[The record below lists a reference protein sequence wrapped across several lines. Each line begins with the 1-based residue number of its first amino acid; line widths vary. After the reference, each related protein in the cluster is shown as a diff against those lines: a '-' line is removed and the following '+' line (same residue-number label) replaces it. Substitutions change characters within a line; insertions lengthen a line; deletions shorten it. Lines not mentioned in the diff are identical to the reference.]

1 MDFELSFIATKK
13 LSVSPTES
21 GRMVP
26 PKFKVRIKLRI
37 LKGYLCIV
45 LNCEKCPYYVEV
57 ASIDI
62 TKFLSSTQFFIELRI
77 CIVTKQNY
85 NIKSGR
91 ISGLI
96 SF

>member
-26 PKFKVRIKLRI
+26 PKFKVRIRLRI
-37 LKGYLCIV
+37 LKGYLFIV

-62 TKFLSSTQFFIELRI
+62 TKFLSSTQFFLLSSEYVLLLNRTTTFSLGEFR
-77 CIVTKQNY
+77 V
-85 NIKSGR
+85 
-91 ISGLI
+91 
-96 SF
+96 